1 MKPRNTLFRLRMKI
15 DEFLWAGCAMNKM
28 TAIHLYPRTLNIW
41 GAEVEWK
48 NSTHSFA
55 NYSSLTSK
63 EIINRLVY
71 FTSFSGYLLVV
82 VH

>member
-41 GAEVEWK
+41 GAEVDWK
-48 NSTHSFA
+48 NSTHSLA
-55 NYSSLTSK
+55 NYSSLASK
-63 EIINRLVY
+63 EINGLVY
-71 FTSFSGYLLVV
+71 FTSFSGYLLFV